1 MMKGQQE
8 PSVPLPGQSRSHR
21 CGTCEGKVK
30 GVKKE
35 EMGFWKEEKPK
46 ILIWLSSSGFS
57 DLENTGGSSGQ
68 DERCGIKVIVL
79 LWYLEMMLYLPAGVL
94 LMLGGSDIIPAP
106 PIFVPSILSVQPK
119 PRG

>member
-35 EMGFWKEEKPK
+35 EMGFWRGEKPK
-46 ILIWLSSSGFS
+46 MLIWLSSSGFS
-57 DLENTGGSSGQ
+57 DLENLQLELEVPVIRMRAAGSRSLFY
-68 DERCGIKVIVL
+68 CGT
-79 LWYLEMMLYLPAGVL
+79 W
-94 LMLGGSDIIPAP
+94 
-106 PIFVPSILSVQPK
+106 
-119 PRG
+119 R